1 MNPYNPSS
9 FPCMISIAG
18 KYSNGDK
25 YFKNSYLSLMFAINE
40 IIYTPIAIE
49 IIMVPVRLWLF
60 VSTEANKP
68 ASTKS
73 NCKSKINSINK
84 DNRPTKYLSISKEEN
99 AAYDT
104 TNMIKVKKIQ

>member
-25 YFKNSYLSLMFAINE
+25 YFKNSYLLLIFTINE
-40 IIYTPIAIE
+40 IIYTPITIE
-49 IIMVPVRLWLF
+49 VIMVPVRLWLF

-73 NCKSKINSINK
+73 NCKSKINNINK
-84 DNRPTKYLSISKEEN
+84 DNRPTKYLSILKEEN
-99 AAYDT
+99 AAYDVP
-104 TNMIKVKKIQ
+104 NIIKVNKTQ